1 MGIFGGSFGRGLV
14 TGLAEGATRSIQAAL
29 DKRDEELSSARKYL
43 RERRAQ
49 REDRAEKYDLRAKK
63 AFDRLA
69 NETGSAARGL
79 ALFQQL
85 GDIDKIEQ
93 FIKDVDATA
102 RAQPG
107 KPGEAPFKMSAALD
121 WVEGN
126 PMPDITR
133 EDALEAIRFEYKDPS
148 VEFTDTSGLEKIG
161 LGLSAERG
169 QQLISGSIAAGQKVG
184 FTRKDIEG
192 LQNVTIDRSKLAPAI
207 NHAYEQSVREL
218 NLRTKEKDLNT
229 VTVSDYY
236 STQMAIANLDPTS
249 ENYKDEKE
257 KLQGKAN
264 ALLTSI
270 KNVANAKD
278 TSGQAG
284 TVSAQNLLLRVLNNG
299 IDDGYVRDG
308 INVTEGTFIKNGKT
322 TFRATDPAGFKAA
335 LNASREKSQRM
346 FVQNQRQSDGS
357 FTVDAANLIN
367 LTGLTQFMT
376 SRTDDTS
383 SEVAATETETE
394 NVVQQPAQ
402 TQDVFDEKIRD
413 RLPEA
418 QDYVNN
424 IIVSSPSL
432 SESSL
437 DQLVKDT
444 VRIYGVSIDVVRAAL
459 DNAFA
464 EKAEREKNV
473 AKPLSELQQEQV
485 VKPPLYTPKDD
496 REKQAQEL
504 REKQERFSAPTMFD
518 SPQA

>member
-1 MGIFGGSFGRGLV
+1 
-14 TGLAEGATRSIQAAL
+14 
-29 DKRDEELSSARKYL
+29 
-43 RERRAQ
+43 
-49 REDRAEKYDLRAKK
+49 
-63 AFDRLA
+63 
-69 NETGSAARGL
+69 
-79 ALFQQL
+79 
-85 GDIDKIEQ
+85 
-93 FIKDVDATA
+93 
-102 RAQPG
+102 
-107 KPGEAPFKMSAALD
+107 
-121 WVEGN
+121 
-126 PMPDITR
+126 
-133 EDALEAIRFEYKDPS
+133 EAIRFEYKDPS